1 MSRLVPLFSQS
12 VLSPVDFGH
21 SCSTLE
27 TRASK
32 LKDRLSRKLEVK
44 FNNLKRNCGIPL
56 ESNSKSDDIIFSYS
70 RRALTEAEKWWWR
83 EDYVSVYHSK
93 YWVDIKPG
101 TPLRHIWKFIG
112 ESYSVPG
119 MTADLPAKLSW
130 VCWVQLRKQAGE
142 PVVICEAAESFEDEA

>member
-32 LKDRLSRKLEVK
+32 LKDRLTRKLEVK
-44 FNNLKRNCGIPL
+44 FNNLKRTCGIPL

-70 RRALTEAEKWWWR
+70 RRALTEAEKW
-83 EDYVSVYHSK
+83 
-93 YWVDIKPG
+93 
-101 TPLRHIWKFIG
+101 
-112 ESYSVPG
+112 
-119 MTADLPAKLSW
+119 
-130 VCWVQLRKQAGE
+130 
-142 PVVICEAAESFEDEA
+142 